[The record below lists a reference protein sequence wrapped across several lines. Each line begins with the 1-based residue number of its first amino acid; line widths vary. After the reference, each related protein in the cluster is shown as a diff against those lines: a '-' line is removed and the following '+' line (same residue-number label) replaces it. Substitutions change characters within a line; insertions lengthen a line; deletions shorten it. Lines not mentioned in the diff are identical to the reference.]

1 MSLLS
6 DGRSPGISPPGQ
18 VVAGAAGEA
27 APKCIPGNKL
37 SFSVFCWGDD
47 REQWCLR
54 LQQRNLLMN
63 GLDKRQGRSNDRGHR
78 GWLRWFCNPRVL
90 KLLIQFGLVLF
101 SILKALTELVKLLKS

>member
-6 DGRSPGISPPGQ
+6 GWSVPRDLPPRP

-27 APKCIPGNKL
+27 APKCILGNKL
-37 SFSVFCWGDD
+37 SFSVLCWGDD

-63 GLDKRQGRSNDRGHR
+63 DLDKRQGRSNGRGR
-78 GWLRWFCNPRVL
+78 RDWLRWFCNPRVL
-90 KLLIQFGLVLF
+90 KLLIRFGLVLF
-101 SILKALTELVKLLKS
+101 SILKALTELVKLLKG